1 MLNLFHSSISR
12 RTLLKV
18 GTVSAAI
25 LAVPTWSTKVIAQV
39 NTAVTSRVGSPK
51 PDGLISFNAGWQVP
65 IDDQKALL
73 ALEEKKIKEAQ
84 AAKPPA
90 APGAVNDATAPAK
103 KSWGDKVQ
111 DTWGKVKNFF

>member
-65 IDDQKALL
+65 IDDQAARLAMVRPLAKRQRLL
-73 ALEEKKIKEAQ
+73 DV
-84 AAKPPA
+84 A
-90 APGAVNDATAPAK
+90 APATALA
-103 KSWGDKVQ
+103 
-111 DTWGKVKNFF
+111 